1 MSLLKYFCNDIDSN
15 KESDVAPTSS
25 SANALLPAKRRKTT
39 LKRRKWNDDY
49 LNYGFHRPIGE
60 EENSYQSAHC
70 LFCSTKYGN
79 VNVVRSKLLSHLTK
93 QHPEHQNKSK
103 EFFQSHLA
111 AQKSQSNLFD
121 KQMGRQLIYDKN
133 ILLASLKMSHHV
145 MKVKRP
151 NTEHERVVLLCLE
164 IAADL
169 IHGGKKAVDKIKQ
182 VPLSDTTVGRRCA
195 VISED
200 LKQHLIQKLS
210 KAPSFGIRLDES
222 TDISSES
229 HLMVFCRFPDLD
241 ANRIVEH
248 YLFCQ
253 PVGERATAEAIFK
266 KINEFFEKEG

>member
-111 AQKSQSNLFD
+111 AQKSQF
-121 KQMGRQLIYDKN
+121 
-133 ILLASLKMSHHV
+133 V
-145 MKVKRP
+145 
-151 NTEHERVVLLCLE
+151 
-164 IAADL
+164 
-169 IHGGKKAVDKIKQ
+169 
-182 VPLSDTTVGRRCA
+182 
-195 VISED
+195 
-200 LKQHLIQKLS
+200 
-210 KAPSFGIRLDES
+210 
-222 TDISSES
+222 
-229 HLMVFCRFPDLD
+229 
-241 ANRIVEH
+241 
-248 YLFCQ
+248 
-253 PVGERATAEAIFK
+253 
-266 KINEFFEKEG
+266 